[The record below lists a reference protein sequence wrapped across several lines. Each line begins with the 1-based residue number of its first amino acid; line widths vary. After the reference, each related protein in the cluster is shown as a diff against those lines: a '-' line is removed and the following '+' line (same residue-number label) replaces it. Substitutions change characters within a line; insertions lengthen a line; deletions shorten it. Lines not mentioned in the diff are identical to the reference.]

1 MGECVSLMLFD
12 VLLPI
17 ADVYGDASLVI
28 PWYLEGHY
36 MYAMAMTI
44 PMLLNYIFTSRKWW
58 SFEEKK
64 HKWWSWILVIFQLWQ
79 PWRASKVMILLYK
92 NDEKAQAKKKEMMR
106 DLSSIEPFLESL
118 PAVLI
123 MTTLWVHGI
132 GQNRYPWNRYDFD
145 VGFCNNTASIE
156 PGLSIE
162 DQNFCAVFGGF
173 GGHWWFFTTYGIS
186 VLAASLGI
194 AKFLQHGP
202 CAILSTNGILGGMLT
217 WRFLLA
223 FIASMLA
230 LLTKG
235 LLEGNLVR
243 MAEKED
249 LRWCFLLI
257 FVSLCVVPNLLL
269 AIASIAKVTGWN
281 KRLIRVVIDYPAI
294 SLLPVFSNFAV
305 GSRTNSKCED
315 SNVNILRSRF
325 TISRSMTVV
334 NTILTLF
341 CYIVTIVIADTMRG
355 KSDTFRRTSSGFAP
369 FVFLNLLATIG
380 FIYPDKICCP
390 CCCPYSCFELNSE
403 YTITSRSSKDIEMM

>member
-1 MGECVSLMLFD
+1 MGECLSLMLFD

-44 PMLLNYIFTSRKWW
+44 PMLLNYIFTSFKWW

-64 HKWWSWILVIFQLWQ
+64 HKWWSWILVLFQVWQ
-79 PWRASKVMILLYK
+79 PYKASKVMLLLYK
-92 NDEKAQAKKKEMMR
+92 NDDKAQNEKREMMR

-123 MTTLWVHGI
+123 MTTLWVHGL
-132 GQNRYPWNRYDFD
+132 GQKRYPWNRYDFD
-145 VGFCNNTASIE
+145 VGFCKNTTSIQTD
-156 PGLSIE
+156 LSIE

-173 GGHWWFFTTYGIS
+173 GSHWSFFTTYGIS

-194 AKFLQHGP
+194 TKFLQHGP

-235 LLEGNLVR
+235 LLEGSLVR

-249 LRWCFLLI
+249 LRWYFLLI

-281 KRLIRVVIDYPAI
+281 KRLLKVMIDYPAI
-294 SLLPVFSNFAV
+294 LLLPVFSNFVV
-305 GSRTNSKCED
+305 GSRINSKCED
-315 SNVNILRSRF
+315 SNVNVLRSQF
-325 TISRSMTVV
+325 IVSRPMTAL
-334 NTILTLF
+334 NTMLTLF
-341 CYIVTIVIADTMRG
+341 CYIVTIVIADKMSGSSNTL
-355 KSDTFRRTSSGFAP
+355 RRMSSGFAP

-380 FIYPDKICCP
+380 FIYPDKICCS

-403 YTITSRSSKDIEMM
+403 YIITPRSSKDIEMM